1 MVLETS
7 AFVAILQ
14 FEPSRPELL
23 AKLVS
28 AGGAIMTAPSALEA
42 HMVLR
47 KKYGD
52 ETIRVVERELWEL
65 DITVVPF
72 TPEHAQAATRAFDR
86 YGKGRHPAA
95 LNFGDCIAY
104 ALATTRDEPLL
115 FVGDDFSKTD
125 VRVA

>member
-1 MVLETS
+1 MIVETS

-14 FEPSRPELL
+14 FEPGRAELL
-23 AKLVS
+23 AKLAP
-28 AGGAIMTAPSALEA
+28 AGGTMAAPNALEA

-47 KKYGD
+47 KLYGD
-52 ETIRVVERELWEL
+52 ATGRIVREKLAEL
-65 DITVVPF
+65 AIEVVPF
-72 TPEHAQAATRAFDR
+72 TPEHAAAATGAFDR
-86 YGKGRHPAA
+86 FGKGRHPAG

-104 ALATTRDEPLL
+104 ALARASGQTLL